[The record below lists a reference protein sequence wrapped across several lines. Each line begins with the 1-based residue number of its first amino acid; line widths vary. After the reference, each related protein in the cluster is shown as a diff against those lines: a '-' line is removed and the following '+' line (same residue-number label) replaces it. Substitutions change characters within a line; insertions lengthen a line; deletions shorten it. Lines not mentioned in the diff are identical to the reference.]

1 MNDVII
7 NIFLAVMQT
16 VLAVVATI
24 IAVNQRRE
32 QKYDMRCE
40 DLKKLVNSLNNE
52 RYWYYAAAKKYYD
65 KLSQEKE
72 LGGTADFV
80 LYKSDWM
87 PSDEN
92 DDFVLLKDITV
103 HIPQN
108 NNDIWDK
115 SKNPHAVFLPTKAEG
130 YAENVKY
137 HCGVRLISLPL
148 YAMENI
154 VWDKNGKTVDI
165 YVKKGYY
172 FDFYD
177 SCEVMSAEMAYYR
190 RIKTQNS
197 LLPGKLPIRD
207 SLGNVFDLTNRFAG
221 IGIITLTILRNIQV
235 SDNVKKNFFLVHKR
249 SQNVAEGTGSY
260 HAVPAGS
267 YQPAAVEFPETAD
280 PADLNLEST
289 VIREFGEELFGIDE
303 FENLYNS
310 KLLQGGLGL
319 PHPLFMGV
327 GLDPLNLKTELMACM
342 IIDVE
347 QDCHAKRPVF
357 GGRRTYSEI
366 ESVIMESYEGNVTLK
381 ELTPA
386 MLRQFYDN
394 PMSIPSFRQI
404 LKTVDKHRD
413 FFGVTGD

>member
-24 IAVNQRRE
+24 IAINQRRE

-65 KLSQEKE
+65 KL
-72 LGGTADFV
+72 FV
-80 LYKSDWM
+80 KSTDGCVMEHVLFKSDWM
-87 PSDEN
+87 PSDES
-92 DDFVLLKDITV
+92 DDFVLLKDVAV
-103 HIPQN
+103 HIPESN
-108 NNDIWDK
+108 DDIWDK

-137 HCGVRLISLPL
+137 HCGVRLMSLPL

-154 VWDKNGKTVDI
+154 VWDKNSGTVDL

-190 RIKTQNS
+190 RIKTQGS

-207 SLGNVFDLTNRFAG
+207 SVKDVFDLKNRFAG
-221 IGIITLTILRNIQV
+221 IGIITLTILK
-235 SDNVKKNFFLVHKR
+235 NVTVADDKKKNFFLVHKR
-249 SQNVAEGTGSY
+249 SQKVAEGTGSY

-267 YQPAAVEFPETAD
+267 YQPAAVEFPESVD
-280 PADLNLEST
+280 PADKNLEST

-319 PHPLFMGV
+319 PHPFFMGV

-342 IIDVE
+342 IIDAE
-347 QDCHAKRPVF
+347 QDSRAERPVF
-357 GGRRTYSEI
+357 GGKKTFSDI
-366 ESVIMESYEGNVTLK
+366 EKVISDSYEGAVSLK
-381 ELTPA
+381 ELTPV

-394 PMSIPSFRQI
+394 PMSIPSFRQL
-404 LKTVDKHRD
+404 LKTVDKHRA
-413 FFGVTGD
+413 FFGVEEN